1 MTAVGDVR
9 DRVVPVRQSSLVL
22 VPKSRADE
30 VTDVL
35 TITAELF
42 VWSDTQGRPVRR
54 ESYL

>member
-1 MTAVGDVR
+1 MTAVVDVR
-9 DRVVPVRQSSLVL
+9 DRVVPVRQRCLLL

-30 VTDVL
+30 VIDVR

-42 VWSDTQGRPVRR
+42 VWGDTKGRLVRR

>member
-35 TITAELF
+35 TIMAELF